1 MVNPVKAFAICAVL
15 WGCVPLLAW
24 AQPERECDLE
34 TDLVAVVEALQ
45 QSHKRFTFSGT
56 YLKESAAGREFISVT
71 HSAGGEQGRLE
82 YLNSL
87 SESTVQAVWT
97 PSGPRVSAC
106 ELNSMYALYFQQ
118 GPMVAGRLT
127 GLLELR
133 PRDGLRLGYRL
144 AVDAESG
151 LVLRSEVIS
160 DDGSLLERHE
170 YAAINVVPAEV
181 TSAAEQ
187 QDVTLDYLDIVGLPV
202 GYRAS
207 RARRFEQRALFMSDG
222 IASATVVF
230 EPLPEGLAPGEG
242 AVRQG
247 ATISYSR
254 GSIVAGNQVLIT
266 VIGEIPLPAAR
277 LIAEAVRAAPSGG
290 SQ

>member
-1 MVNPVKAFAICAVL
+1 MVNPIKAFAIGAVI
-15 WGCVPLLAW
+15 WGCCPLAAW
-24 AQPERECDLE
+24 AQLEKECGLE
-34 TDLVAVVEALQ
+34 TDLILVVEALQ
-45 QSHKRFTFSGT
+45 QSHKRFAFAGT

-71 HSAGGEQGRLE
+71 HSASGEPGRLE

-87 SESTVQAVWT
+87 SESAVQAVWT

-118 GPMVAGRLT
+118 GPMVAGRPT

-144 AVDAESG
+144 AVDTESG

-160 DDGSLLERHE
+160 DNGSLLERHE
-170 YAAINVVPAEV
+170 YAAINVMPAEV
-181 TSAAEQ
+181 TSAADQ
-187 QDVTLDYLDIVGLPV
+187 QDVTLEYLDITGLPI

-207 RARRFEQRALFMSDG
+207 RARRFEERALFMSDG

-230 EPLPEGLAPGEG
+230 EPLPEGLTPGEG

-254 GSIVAGNQVLIT
+254 GSVVAGNQVLIT

-277 LIAEAVRAAPSGG
+277 LIAEAVRVAPNGG

>member
-1 MVNPVKAFAICAVL
+1 M
-15 WGCVPLLAW
+15 LAW
-24 AQPERECDLE
+24 AQPERECGLE

-45 QSHKRFTFSGT
+45 ESHKRFAFSGT
-56 YLKESAAGREFISVT
+56 YLKESAAGREFISVM

-82 YLNSL
+82 YLNSR
-87 SESTVQAVWT
+87 SESALQAVWA

-151 LVLRSEVIS
+151 LVLRSEAVS

-181 TSAAEQ
+181 TSATEQ
-187 QDVTLDYLDIVGLPV
+187 QDIALDYLDIVGLPR

-207 RARRFEQRALFMSDG
+207 RARRFEERALFMSDG

-254 GSIVAGNQVLIT
+254 GSVVGGSQVLIT

-277 LIAEAVRAAPSGG
+277 LIAEAVRVAPGGG

>member
-1 MVNPVKAFAICAVL
+1 MVNPIKAFAIGAVI
-15 WGCVPLLAW
+15 WGCCPLAAW
-24 AQPERECDLE
+24 AQLEKECGLE
-34 TDLVAVVEALQ
+34 TDLILVVEALQ
-45 QSHKRFTFSGT
+45 QSHKRFAFAGT

-71 HSAGGEQGRLE
+71 HSASGKPGRLE

-87 SESTVQAVWT
+87 SESAVQAVWT

-118 GPMVAGRLT
+118 GPMVAGRPT

-144 AVDAESG
+144 AVDTESG

-160 DDGSLLERHE
+160 DNGSLLERHE
-170 YAAINVVPAEV
+170 YAAINVMPAEV
-181 TSAAEQ
+181 TSATDQ
-187 QDVTLDYLDIVGLPV
+187 QDVTLEYLDITGLPI

-207 RARRFEQRALFMSDG
+207 RARRFEERALFMSDG

-230 EPLPEGLAPGEG
+230 EPLPEGLTPGEG

-254 GSIVAGNQVLIT
+254 GSVVAGNQVLIT

-277 LIAEAVRAAPSGG
+277 LIAEAVRVAPNGG